1 MSHSSMTHLL
11 YMFNNTDSYLL
22 WGNSHKKGT
31 HRFHKISHFFNIY
44 IYIYYK
50 ISALTWQWHK
60 SLATHQLLLTQ
71 IDWFYSIC
79 IRLNRVLKRY
89 KAGAFQVIEIF
100 LLLQWTMKVLR
111 YFSMLSTVSI
121 GGFWRYNTSD
131 ESTAADMALERFA
144 LSHPIFYFFFYYCL
158 STWIAHLKMHWP
170 YIRTGRS
177 HSVAKVKQK
186 C

>member
-1 MSHSSMTHLL
+1 MCNHLSIWNMERWIL
-11 YMFNNTDSYLL
+11 SWVTAPWLIFYTCSTTQTLIYYGGIAIKRGHTDFTKLA
-22 WGNSHKKGT
+22 
-31 HRFHKISHFFNIY
+31 IFFNIY

-144 LSHPIFYFFFYYCL
+144 LSHPIFYFIFF
-158 STWIAHLKMHWP
+158 TIAYQHELL
-170 YIRTGRS
+170 T
-177 HSVAKVKQK
+177 
-186 C
+186 